1 MINIISNYFK
11 IRENCRKA
19 KLDYCLASVRIER
32 ADARLVGI
40 HFYSGLSG
48 EKREIEERKCFD
60 IIYQDVGNLNKL
72 KEEFDKYH
80 WVYKIGLPDRVVVD
94 YHGNFVS
101 F

>member
-11 IRENCRKA
+11 TRENCRKA
-19 KLDYCLASVRIER
+19 KLDYYLASVRIER
-32 ADARLVGI
+32 TNARLVGI
-40 HFYSGLSG
+40 HFYSNLSG

-60 IIYQDVGNLNKL
+60 IIHQDVGNLNKL
-72 KEEFDKYH
+72 KDEFDKYH
-80 WVYKIGLPDRVVVD
+80 WVYKIGLVVVD